1 MADLKEMTLSN
12 DYGDYIYDY
21 TTFSFLNNTSGE
33 YYNYQILSPRFFM
46 LHLSNER
53 FPLELQN
60 NIYYS
65 SIPALYTLTSTVSLE
80 DTGIIQLASSPTLS
94 LNGRG
99 VLVGFLDTGINYTH
113 PAFLNEQGRTRILRI
128 WDQTIQ
134 TGTPPEGFVYGS
146 EYTNTQIDEAL
157 SSDEP
162 YSIVPSRD
170 FSGHGTML
178 AGIACGGVDR
188 QAAFSGAAPGS
199 SLAIVKLKE
208 AKQYLRDYYQ
218 FNPSEPV
225 FQETDLMM
233 AVRYLIKLT
242 SELNMPLVLCI
253 AVGTNQGSHNG
264 SSPFDSMLDYLRSA
278 PGFAMVCAGGNE
290 VGQQHHFSGKVRDE
304 QSFEE
309 VEILVPQNSNGF
321 SSEIWGTP
329 PEIFS
334 VGFVSPLGEVIE
346 RIPARLGQKQTISF
360 ILDRTVLF
368 ISYELVE
375 TISGEQVIF
384 LRFRNPT
391 AGIWRVRV
399 YCSNYITG
407 QFHTWLP
414 ISNMVVPDITFLNSD
429 PYITIVNPG
438 NTSQPITCSTYD
450 AYNDAIYLRSS
461 RGFTPDGS
469 IKPDLAAP
477 GVSLTAPNLHEGY
490 GSATGSGMAAA
501 LTTGCCAL
509 ILQWGLERSQLFNN
523 SQIKT
528 FLIRGATRTSQTIYP
543 SREWGYGKMNVYNS
557 FTVFL
562 ST

>member
-21 TTFSFLNNTSGE
+21 TTFSFLNNASGE

-53 FPLELQN
+53 FPLESQN

-99 VLVGFLDTGINYTH
+99 VLVGFLDTGINYAH
-113 PAFLNEQGRTRILRI
+113 PAFLDGQGRTRILRI
-128 WDQTIQ
+128 WDQTVQ
-134 TGTPPEGFVYGS
+134 TGTPPEGFVYES

-157 SSDEP
+157 SSDNP

-170 FSGHGTML
+170 VSGHGTML

-188 QAAFSGAAPGS
+188 QATFSGAAPGS
-199 SLAIVKLKE
+199 CLAVVKLKE

-218 FNPSEPV
+218 FNPSEPA

-242 SELNMPLVLCI
+242 SELNMPLVICI

-304 QSFEE
+304 QSFE
-309 VEILVPQNSNGF
+309 
-321 SSEIWGTP
+321 
-329 PEIFS
+329 
-334 VGFVSPLGEVIE
+334 
-346 RIPARLGQKQTISF
+346 
-360 ILDRTVLF
+360 
-368 ISYELVE
+368 
-375 TISGEQVIF
+375 
-384 LRFRNPT
+384 
-391 AGIWRVRV
+391 
-399 YCSNYITG
+399 
-407 QFHTWLP
+407 
-414 ISNMVVPDITFLNSD
+414 
-429 PYITIVNPG
+429 
-438 NTSQPITCSTYD
+438 
-450 AYNDAIYLRSS
+450 
-461 RGFTPDGS
+461 
-469 IKPDLAAP
+469 
-477 GVSLTAPNLHEGY
+477 
-490 GSATGSGMAAA
+490 
-501 LTTGCCAL
+501 
-509 ILQWGLERSQLFNN
+509 
-523 SQIKT
+523 
-528 FLIRGATRTSQTIYP
+528 
-543 SREWGYGKMNVYNS
+543 
-557 FTVFL
+557 
-562 ST
+562 